1 MQEKTEKEIMANWKA
16 DEKPLVS
23 ICSITYNHGKFI
35 AKSLDSILM
44 QETNFPFEIII
55 RDDCSTDN
63 TATIVRE
70 YAEKFPHIISTVLE
84 TENQYSKGVR
94 GSIVLYQKVVGK
106 YVAMLEGDDYWR
118 DKLKLQKQV
127 DFLDENSDYAVSY
140 CNSIVVDENDKL
152 VSKTRYSLPKEYS
165 SEQMLLTE
173 AYIPTNTAMFRK
185 VLTLSPEK
193 FNNTLS
199 VDTLLWH
206 LLGHHGKSKYQENI
220 ISSAYRVHSGGVYSS
235 LEEIEKF
242 KNGMKIKQQLIKLSQ
257 DDSKLQSKLRK
268 VMNRTAAI
276 WLNNA
281 TTSLDFKFLQ
291 SIIKEITHNEDLS
304 LFRITTMLPK
314 VWLQKIRRKLS

>member
-1 MQEKTEKEIMANWKA
+1 MIEKTEKEIMENWKA
-16 DEKPLVS
+16 NEKPLVS
-23 ICSITYNHGKFI
+23 IGSITFNHEKFI
-35 AKSLDSILM
+35 AESLDSILI

-55 RDDCSTDN
+55 RDDCSTDG
-63 TATIVRE
+63 TATIVKE
-70 YAEKFPHIISTVLE
+70 YAEKFPHINSTILE

-118 DKLKLQKQV
+118 DKSKLQKQV
-127 DFLDENSDYAVSY
+127 DFLDTNSDYVLSY

-152 VSKTRYSLPKEYS
+152 ISESRHSLPKEYT

-185 VLTLSPEK
+185 VVTLSPEQY
-193 FNNTLS
+193 NNTLS

-220 ISSAYRVHSGGVYSS
+220 ISSVYRVHSGGVYSS

-242 KNGMKIKQQLIKLSQ
+242 KNGMKIKQQLIKLSH

-268 VMNRTAAI
+268 LMNRTAAI
-276 WLNNA
+276 WLHNS

-291 SIIKEITHNEDLS
+291 SIIKEITQNEDLS
-304 LFRITTMLPK
+304 VFRITTMLPK